1 MNSIIEG
8 DTEAAM
14 QISQKKRPP
23 MMKSL
28 LSIAAIIAANAA
40 NADEQVPSWLFVH
53 TASSFVVD
61 EAKVSVPFERE
72 IFGFTDRPDRLHAY
86 LNAHEFVSLWNENE
100 GAFGEVPPN
109 AVLTWIADGA
119 IEEAEIILLGAEA
132 SDTGRMITYEF
143 AFLAGSQIPKHA
155 DYSSLFVDSF
165 TGNRTVNL
173 GSRLIDRQSQNM
185 TVAARATADRK
196 VFAHRS

>member
-1 MNSIIEG
+1 
-8 DTEAAM
+8 M
-14 QISQKKRPP
+14 QISQKNKHP
-23 MMKSL
+23 MKKSL

-40 NADEQVPSWLFVH
+40 NADEPAPSWLFVH

-86 LNAHEFVSLWNENE
+86 LNAHEFASLWNENE

-119 IEEAEIILLGAEA
+119 IEEAEIKLLGAEA

-143 AFLAGSQIPKHA
+143 SFLAGSQIPKHA

-165 TGNRTVNL
+165 TNNRTVNL
-173 GSRLIDRQSQNM
+173 GDITIKPGEVWDIGGDDGCL
-185 TVAARATADRK
+185 VRK
-196 VFAHRS
+196 NGVCIVN